1 MTRVGAEAQELAIP
15 GRLEFAVGDLRE
27 WGPAE
32 PVDVLV
38 TNATLQWVPGH
49 LDLLPQLTSYIRAGG
64 WFAAQLPGN
73 FGEPTHTTIDALLAE
88 PRWRVR
94 FADVVLP
101 RPASAEPADYLAVLT
116 ERASVVDVW
125 ETTYLHELTE
135 PALVARGGAWFRG
148 PGVELHLGVEDD
160 FRPARKAHPGLLV
173 ADLTGLVARLES
185 YGLGVRWDG
194 DFPGYRR
201 CYVDDPHGN
210 RLELLE
216 PVDG

>member
-1 MTRVGAEAQELAIP
+1 MTGIVGVHHVQLAC
-15 GRLEFAVGDLRE
+15 
-27 WGPAE
+27 PAGSE
-32 PVDVLV
+32 EQARWFYGTVL
-38 TNATLQWVPGH
+38 G
-49 LDLLPQLTSYIRAGG
+49 
-64 WFAAQLPGN
+64 
-73 FGEPTHTTIDALLAE
+73 
-88 PRWRVR
+88 
-94 FADVVLP
+94 
-101 RPASAEPADYLAVLT
+101 LT
-116 ERASVVDVW
+116 EVPKP
-125 ETTYLHELTE
+125 